1 MSAMVSSNDAVD
13 PFAAL
18 CALER
23 SCNPLA
29 LAAPPR
35 ESPADL
41 SWNSPE
47 QALIFDVGGMLW
59 ALPRPWI
66 REVIRQPRLTRIPNA
81 AAELQGLI
89 NLRGIL
95 VPVLDLAML
104 LGLAGSTTAPA
115 VVICL
120 QQGRQVVGLGARK
133 VLGLRNMTAGLQ
145 RDVPAPG
152 VTCPH
157 AWCGALALQPGLWAG
172 VLDWPGLLAF
182 SGVQDEASPE

>member
-1 MSAMVSSNDAVD
+1 MSAMVSLNDAAD

-29 LAAPPR
+29 LAATHR
-35 ESPADL
+35 ESPSER
-41 SWNSPE
+41 SWNAPE

-81 AAELQGLI
+81 AAELQGLT

-95 VPVLDLAML
+95 VPVLDLAVL
-104 LGLAGSTTAPA
+104 LGLPGSTTTPA

-133 VLGLRNMTAGLQ
+133 LLGLRNTTAGLQ
-145 RDVPAPG
+145 RDVPAP
-152 VTCPH
+152 VLACPQ
-157 AWCGALALQPGLWAG
+157 AWRGAFALQPGLWAG

-182 SGVQDEASPE
+182 SGVQGEISPE

>member
-1 MSAMVSSNDAVD
+1 MSAMVSSNDVDD

-29 LAAPPR
+29 LIAPPR
-35 ESPADL
+35 ESLADL

-95 VPVLDLAML
+95 VPVLDLAVL
-104 LGLAGSTTAPA
+104 LGQPGSTVPA

-145 RDVPAPG
+145 RDVPSPA
-152 VTCPH
+152 VACPH
-157 AWCGALALQPGLWAG
+157 AWYGALALQHEQWAG
-172 VLDWPGLLAF
+172 VLDWPSLLAF
-182 SGVQDEASPE
+182 SAVQDEVSPE

>member
-1 MSAMVSSNDAVD
+1 MSAMVSLHYAAD

-29 LAAPPR
+29 LATPPL
-35 ESPADL
+35 ESSADI
-41 SWNSPE
+41 SWHSPQ

-59 ALPRPWI
+59 ALPRLWI
-66 REVIRQPRLTRIPNA
+66 SEVIRQPRLTRIPNA

-95 VPVLDLAML
+95 VPVLDLAVL
-104 LGLAGSTTAPA
+104 LGLPGSTAPA

-133 VLGLRNMTAGLQ
+133 VQGLRNMTGGLQ

-152 VTCPH
+152 VACPH
-157 AWCGALALQPGLWAG
+157 VWCGALALQPGLWAG
-172 VLDWPGLLAF
+172 VLDWPDLLAV
-182 SGVQDEASPE
+182 SGVQDESSPE